1 MMKNEESPKN
11 KIVQQEVQNNV
22 FVFWGKVGPAGGDD
36 PRVQHQSLV
45 SSEGQKKKVVFF
57 PFLGFNF
64 SLLPWQDGPGW
75 WHRSLSQSVTY
86 SV

>member
-1 MMKNEESPKN
+1 MFLCFGGRS
-11 KIVQQEVQNNV
+11 VQQEEMIHEFSTSLWFQV
-22 FVFWGKVGPAGGDD
+22 KV
-36 PRVQHQSLV
+36 R
-45 SSEGQKKKVVFF
+45 KKKVVFF

-75 WHRSLSQSVTY
+75 WHRSLPQSVTY